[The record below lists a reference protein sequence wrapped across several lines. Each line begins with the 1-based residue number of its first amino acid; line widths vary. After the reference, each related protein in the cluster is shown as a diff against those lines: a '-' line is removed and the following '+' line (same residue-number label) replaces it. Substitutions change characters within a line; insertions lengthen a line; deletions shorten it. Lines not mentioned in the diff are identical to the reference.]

1 MVAVGAV
8 HKDGS
13 LSMSGFRA
21 VEVPRAQLVL
31 WEQRLDD
38 AIPPDHAVRQV
49 EYLLSS
55 RAFSDEGAIKP
66 GALRVA

>member
-1 MVAVGAV
+1 
-8 HKDGS
+8 
-13 LSMSGFRA
+13 MSGFRA

-38 AIPPDHAVRQV
+38 AIPPDHPVRQV

-55 RAFSDEGAIKP
+55 RAFANEGGIEP
-66 GALRVA
+66 SALRVA